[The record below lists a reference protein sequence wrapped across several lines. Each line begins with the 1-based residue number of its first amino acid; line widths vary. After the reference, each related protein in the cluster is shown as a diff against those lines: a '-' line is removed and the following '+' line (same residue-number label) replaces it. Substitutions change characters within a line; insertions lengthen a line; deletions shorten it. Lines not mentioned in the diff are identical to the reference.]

1 MKQHMK
7 PNQFEC
13 NQQWQHQSK
22 CECHQQ
28 ITQCQFID
36 KKFEAKVVKEHEFV
50 HTKHK
55 TSFFYNEYKKH
66 SKQCHEKQFIHSHE
80 QDKKSR
86 SPLNIKVDHKCIESK
101 RKIKNEGSPT
111 WWKKKKKKKKNHM
124 KLNKKMEWPSKHT
137 YTLKRA
143 QDF

>member
-1 MKQHMK
+1 
-7 PNQFEC
+7 
-13 NQQWQHQSK
+13 
-22 CECHQQ
+22 
-28 ITQCQFID
+28 
-36 KKFEAKVVKEHEFV
+36 VKEHEFV

-111 WWKKKKKKKKNHM
+111 WCITQKKKKKKTNKTKKKKRKKKQKKKKKKKK
-124 KLNKKMEWPSKHT
+124 KKKPNLEKKKKKKKKKT
-137 YTLKRA
+137 I
-143 QDF
+143 